1 MDLPQKYGAMFIS
14 KKCLVYSERNSFW
27 AYLFVFPLNTMM
39 AVPILTFEHAGYDLL
54 LRMLGI
60 LRQLHGG
67 YLKVTS

>member
-1 MDLPQKYGAMFIS
+1 MPSILEKKFI
-14 KKCLVYSERNSFW
+14 LGI
-27 AYLFVFPLNTMM
+27 FVCFPLNTMM

-67 YLKVTS
+67 HLKVTS